1 MRTISPAVLDGTTFF
16 SDPTFWSTFSPARF
30 GPAVWPFFVALVFT
44 AIAVLP
50 ARWLAFRLGAVA
62 APGERR
68 IHSRPTARLG
78 GLAMYLGFGLSAAL
92 FSTNPSTLGLL
103 LSAAVVTTLMVL
115 DDLNGVRALSK
126 LAFQIAASLLA
137 IVVFG
142 IYIHSVNLPG
152 GHVVNLA
159 VAVSIPLTLLW
170 FVGLQNT
177 VNLIDGVDG
186 LAAGVVAIVAA
197 TLLLAA
203 INREQMDIVILSG
216 ALIGACVGFLF
227 FNWHPARVFMGDT
240 GSNFLGFTLAAL
252 SVLSVAK
259 LTWITAFPVL
269 LRILEDRGYSAR
281 PVGRIAVACAALGDA
296 TAWAMLGVIVAA
308 VQSLKGEPGEE
319 LQVWGS
325 GNLLQT
331 LLKHDLVD
339 RLRLMTFPLVLGSGR
354 RLFNDGVLPATMRP
368 VELTVTDLG
377 IVIGT
382 YEPAGPVRYGEM

>member
-1 MRTISPAVLDGTTFF
+1 VRTISPAVLDGTTFF

-78 GLAMYLGFGLSAAL
+78 GLAMYLGFGLAAAL

-103 LSAAVVTTLMVL
+103 LSAAVITTLMVF
-115 DDLNGVRALSK
+115 DDLNGVRALAK
-126 LAFQIAASLLA
+126 LVFQIATSLLA

-177 VNLIDGVDG
+177 INLIDGVDG

-216 ALIGACVGFLF
+216 ALIGACLGFLF

-259 LTWITAFPVL
+259 GAVVVALVVPIVALAIPIFDTAWAILRRRMRGRSIATPDTEHLHHRL
-269 LRILEDRGYSAR
+269 LDFGLSPRETALVFYFGTAIF
-281 PVGRIAVACAALGDA
+281 AALGLA
-296 TAWAMLGVIVAA
+296 IYGHKKVLLGAILLML
-308 VQSLKGEPGEE
+308 
-319 LQVWGS
+319 
-325 GNLLQT
+325 
-331 LLKHDLVD
+331 
-339 RLRLMTFPLVLGSGR
+339 
-354 RLFNDGVLPATMRP
+354 
-368 VELTVTDLG
+368 LG
-377 IVIGT
+377 IVVIMMRRFRRTSRG
-382 YEPAGPVRYGEM
+382 